1 MTKLRIGYWPL
12 SANLNSAGD
21 RRRVL
26 FWARERG
33 HTVITDLSQKVDL
46 YFVSERADFNSKYF
60 HSTKTPIIFDLIDAY
75 LSPANLGNDIARGI
89 AKRFSHQ
96 VTGPI
101 KPFSKHVEDFCIKSN
116 AVFCSSPEQAK
127 LIEHFNPNIHVIL
140 DSHDEIPFLPP
151 RQFDQTSRTDLRIL
165 WEGQAATIR
174 GIRQLM
180 PALQLISEN
189 HSIALN
195 FVTDEKYFKVLGKY
209 MVRETSN
216 LLQKD
221 LGSLYSKSTIT
232 SWSVENLVS
241 AALSCNASLIPIN
254 LSSPMQALKPENR
267 LLIMWRLGLPCL
279 TSSSASYERVLKRV
293 GVNSNCKNVSDWYEK
308 LEELMTDPQSGYEQ
322 VIKGQNYVREN
333 HTAAILLSKWDH
345 AVESVLS

>member
-12 SANLNSAGD
+12 SPNLNSAGD

-26 FWARERG
+26 FWAKQRG

-46 YFVSERADFNSKYF
+46 YLVSERADFNAKYF

-75 LSPANLGNDIARGI
+75 LSPANPGEDIARGV
-89 AKRFSHQ
+89 AKNISQ
-96 VTGPI
+96 QITGSM
-101 KPFSKHVEDFCIKSN
+101 KPFSKHVEDFCVKSN

-127 LIEHFNPNIHVIL
+127 LIRRFNPNIHVIL
-140 DSHDEIPFLPP
+140 DSHDEIPFLTP
-151 RQFDQTSRTDLRIL
+151 RLIDQASKSDLRIL

-174 GIRQLM
+174 GIREII

-189 HSIALN
+189 HNVALN
-195 FVTDEKYFKVLGKY
+195 FVTDEQYFKVLGKY
-209 MVRETSN
+209 LVQKTSK
-216 LLQKD
+216 LLKKD
-221 LGSLYSKSTIT
+221 LGNLYNKANIT

-241 AALSCNASLIPIN
+241 AALSSNASLIPIN

-279 TSSSASYERVLKRV
+279 TSSSASYERVFKLA
-293 GVNSNCKNVSDWYEK
+293 GVNSNCKNISDWYEK
-308 LEELMTDPQSGYEQ
+308 LEELTIDPLSGYEQ
-322 VIKGQNYVREN
+322 VVKGQNYVREN
-333 HTAAILLSKWDH
+333 HTSSILLTKWDQ
-345 AVESVLS
+345 AVESVLG